1 MDFLD
6 IIWIVVC
13 IVLVAVPDLVFNNK
27 KKKSARGR
35 TRTSGPMPQ
44 MPENFPMPPM
54 PSVPSEPES
63 MTESMPTDDE
73 PEDFPVWT
81 EPEEMEGQAVP
92 QVQAVEQPKPV
103 VEQFKP
109 VVEQPKPV
117 VEQFKP
123 VVEQPKPVAVKE
135 VARRPASPAPQTDSS
150 QADDGKKRE
159 GLRVDPRNLVIYT
172 AIMEPKFKEM

>member
-35 TRTSGPMPQ
+35 TRTSGPMP
-44 MPENFPMPPM
+44 
-54 PSVPSEPES
+54 SVSSELES
-63 MTESMPTDDE
+63 MPESMPTDDE
-73 PEDFPVWT
+73 SEDFPVQT
-81 EPEEMEGQAVP
+81 EPEEMEESAVP
-92 QVQAVEQPKPV
+92 QVQAVEQPKSV

-109 VVEQPKPV
+109 QMER
-117 VEQFKP
+117 
-123 VVEQPKPVAVKE
+123 PKPVALKE
-135 VARRPASPAPQTDSS
+135 VDRRQASPAPQTDSS
-150 QADDGKKRE
+150 PADDGKKD
-159 GLRVDPRNLVIYT
+159 GKLRVDPRNLVIYT

>member
-27 KKKSARGR
+27 KKKSAYGR

-63 MTESMPTDDE
+63 MPTDDE

-81 EPEEMEGQAVP
+81 EAEVTEGQPEP
-92 QVQAVEQPKPV
+92 QVQDVEPRI
-103 VEQFKP
+103 P

-117 VEQFKP
+117 VEQPKP
-123 VVEQPKPVAVKE
+123 VIEQPKPVVVKE
-135 VARRPASPAPQTDSS
+135 VFRRPASSAPKADSS
-150 QADDGKKRE
+150 PADNGKK
-159 GLRVDPRNLVIYT
+159 GGKLRVDPRNLVIYT

>member
-27 KKKSARGR
+27 KKKSAHGR

-44 MPENFPMPPM
+44 LPENFPMPPM
-54 PSVPSEPES
+54 PSVPSEPK
-63 MTESMPTDDE
+63 SMPTDDE

-81 EPEEMEGQAVP
+81 EPEVTEGQPEP
-92 QVQAVEQPKPV
+92 QVQDVEPRI
-103 VEQFKP
+103 P

-117 VEQFKP
+117 I
-123 VVEQPKPVAVKE
+123 EQPKPVVVKE
-135 VARRPASPAPQTDSS
+135 VSRRPASSAPKADSS
-150 QADDGKKRE
+150 PADNGKK
-159 GLRVDPRNLVIYT
+159 GGKLRVDPRNLVIYT

>member
-63 MTESMPTDDE
+63 MPTEDE
-73 PEDFPVWT
+73 SEDFPVWT
-81 EPEEMEGQAVP
+81 EPEEMEEPAVP
-92 QVQAVEQPKPV
+92 QVQAVEQPKS
-103 VEQFKP
+103 
-109 VVEQPKPV
+109 
-117 VEQFKP
+117 
-123 VVEQPKPVAVKE
+123 VAVKE
-135 VARRPASPAPQTDSS
+135 VTRRPASPAPQTDSS
-150 QADDGKKRE
+150 PADDGKKD
-159 GLRVDPRNLVIYT
+159 GKLRVDPRNLVIYT

>member
-44 MPENFPMPPM
+44 MPENFPMP
-54 PSVPSEPES
+54 SVPSEPES
-63 MTESMPTDDE
+63 MPESMQTDDE
-73 PEDFPVWT
+73 PEDFPVRT
-81 EPEEMEGQAVP
+81 EPEEMEEPAVP
-92 QVQAVEQPKPV
+92 QVQA
-103 VEQFKP
+103 
-109 VVEQPKPV
+109 VEQPKPV

-135 VARRPASPAPQTDSS
+135 VARRPASPALQTDSS

>member
-27 KKKSARGR
+27 KKKSAHGR
-35 TRTSGPMPQ
+35 ARTSGPMPQ

-63 MTESMPTDDE
+63 MQTDDE
-73 PEDFPVWT
+73 SEDFPVWT
-81 EPEEMEGQAVP
+81 EPEVTEDQSVP
-92 QVQAVEQPKPV
+92 QVQA
-103 VEQFKP
+103 
-109 VVEQPKPV
+109 VEQPKPV

-150 QADDGKKRE
+150 SADDGKKD
-159 GLRVDPRNLVIYT
+159 GKLRVDPRNLVIYT

>member
-44 MPENFPMPPM
+44 MPENFPMP
-54 PSVPSEPES
+54 SVPSEPES
-63 MTESMPTDDE
+63 MPESMPTEDE

-81 EPEEMEGQAVP
+81 EPEEMEEPAVP

-117 VEQFKP
+117 
-123 VVEQPKPVAVKE
+123 AVKE
-135 VARRPASPAPQTDSS
+135 VTRRPASPAPQTDSS

>member
-35 TRTSGPMPQ
+35 TRTSGPMP
-44 MPENFPMPPM
+44 PM

-63 MTESMPTDDE
+63 MPTEDE

-81 EPEEMEGQAVP
+81 EPEETEDQPEP

-103 VEQFKP
+103 VEQPKP
-109 VVEQPKPV
+109 VIEQPKPV
-117 VEQFKP
+117 V
-123 VVEQPKPVAVKE
+123 VKE

-150 QADDGKKRE
+150 PADDGKKD
-159 GLRVDPRNLVIYT
+159 GKLRVDPRNLVIYT

>member
-54 PSVPSEPES
+54 PPMPSVPSEPES
-63 MTESMPTDDE
+63 EPESMPTDDE
-73 PEDFPVWT
+73 SEDFPVQT
-81 EPEEMEGQAVP
+81 EPEEMEEPAVP

-103 VEQFKP
+103 VEPFKP
-109 VVEQPKPV
+109 VVER
-117 VEQFKP
+117 
-123 VVEQPKPVAVKE
+123 PKPVAVKE
-135 VARRPASPAPQTDSS
+135 VTRRPASPAPQTDSS

-159 GLRVDPRNLVIYT
+159 GLRVNPRNLVIYT

>member
-27 KKKSARGR
+27 KKKSAHGR

-63 MTESMPTDDE
+63 MPTEDE

-81 EPEEMEGQAVP
+81 EPEEMEEPAVP

-103 VEQFKP
+103 VEQFKQ
-109 VVEQPKPV
+109 VE
-117 VEQFKP
+117 ER
-123 VVEQPKPVAVKE
+123 PKPVAVKE
-135 VARRPASPAPQTDSS
+135 VARRPASPAPQTDNSL
-150 QADDGKKRE
+150 ADDGKK
-159 GLRVDPRNLVIYT
+159 GGKLRVDPRNLVIYT

>member
-6 IIWIVVC
+6 IIWIIVC
-13 IVLVAVPDLVFNNK
+13 IVFLAVPDLVLNKK
-27 KKKSARGR
+27 KKKSAHGR

-63 MTESMPTDDE
+63 MPTEDE

-81 EPEEMEGQAVP
+81 EPEEMEEPAVP
-92 QVQAVEQPKPV
+92 LVQAVEQPKS
-103 VEQFKP
+103 
-109 VVEQPKPV
+109 V

-135 VARRPASPAPQTDSS
+135 VTRRPASPAPQTDSS
-150 QADDGKKRE
+150 LADDGKK
-159 GLRVDPRNLVIYT
+159 GGKLRVDPRNLVIYT

>member
-27 KKKSARGR
+27 KKKSAHGR

-63 MTESMPTDDE
+63 MPTDDE
-73 PEDFPVWT
+73 EDDFPVWT
-81 EPEEMEGQAVP
+81 EPEVTEKPPV
-92 QVQAVEQPKPV
+92 VQDVEPRIPV
-103 VEQFKP
+103 VEPPKP

-117 VEQFKP
+117 I
-123 VVEQPKPVAVKE
+123 EQPKPVVVKE
-135 VARRPASPAPQTDSS
+135 VARRPASSAPKADSS
-150 QADDGKKRE
+150 PADEWKKGGK
-159 GLRVDPRNLVIYT
+159 LRVDPRNLVIYT

>member
-44 MPENFPMPPM
+44 MPENFPMP
-54 PSVPSEPES
+54 SVPSEP
-63 MTESMPTDDE
+63 ESMPTDDE

-81 EPEEMEGQAVP
+81 EPEVTEGQPEP
-92 QVQAVEQPKPV
+92 QVQDVEPRI
-103 VEQFKP
+103 P

-117 VEQFKP
+117 VEQPKP
-123 VVEQPKPVAVKE
+123 VIEQPKPVVVKE
-135 VARRPASPAPQTDSS
+135 VSRRPASPAPKADSS
-150 QADDGKKRE
+150 PADDGKK
-159 GLRVDPRNLVIYT
+159 GGKLRVDPRNLVIYT

>member
-35 TRTSGPMPQ
+35 TRTSGPMP
-44 MPENFPMPPM
+44 
-54 PSVPSEPES
+54 SVPSEPES
-63 MTESMPTDDE
+63 MPESMPTEDE

-81 EPEEMEGQAVP
+81 EPEEMEEPAVP

-109 VVEQPKPV
+109 VVER
-117 VEQFKP
+117 
-123 VVEQPKPVAVKE
+123 PKPVAVKE
-135 VARRPASPAPQTDSS
+135 VAGRPASPAPQTDSS
-150 QADDGKKRE
+150 QADDGRKDGK
-159 GLRVDPRNLVIYT
+159 LRVDPRNLVIYT

>member
-35 TRTSGPMPQ
+35 TRTSGPMSQ

-63 MTESMPTDDE
+63 MPTEDE

-81 EPEEMEGQAVP
+81 EPEEMEEPAVP
-92 QVQAVEQPKPV
+92 QVQA
-103 VEQFKP
+103 
-109 VVEQPKPV
+109 
-117 VEQFKP
+117 
-123 VVEQPKPVAVKE
+123 VEQPKPVAVKE

-150 QADDGKKRE
+150 PADDGKKD
-159 GLRVDPRNLVIYT
+159 GKLRVDPRNLVIYT

>member
-35 TRTSGPMPQ
+35 TRTSGQMPQ

-63 MTESMPTDDE
+63 MPTDDE
-73 PEDFPVWT
+73 PEVFPVWT
-81 EPEEMEGQAVP
+81 EPEEMGESAVP
-92 QVQAVEQPKPV
+92 QVQA
-103 VEQFKP
+103 
-109 VVEQPKPV
+109 VEQPKPV

-150 QADDGKKRE
+150 PADDGKKRE

-172 AIMEPKFKEM
+172 AIMGPKFKEK

>member
-27 KKKSARGR
+27 KKKSAHGR

-44 MPENFPMPPM
+44 MPENFPMP
-54 PSVPSEPES
+54 SVPSMPES
-63 MTESMPTDDE
+63 MPESMPTDDE

-81 EPEEMEGQAVP
+81 EPEVTEGQPEP
-92 QVQAVEQPKPV
+92 QVQAVEQPKTVVEQSKPV
-103 VEQFKP
+103 AEQFKP
-109 VVEQPKPV
+109 VVG
-117 VEQFKP
+117 
-123 VVEQPKPVAVKE
+123 QPKPVAVKE
-135 VARRPASPAPQTDSS
+135 VSGRPASPAPQTDSS
-150 QADDGKKRE
+150 SADDGKKD
-159 GLRVDPRNLVIYT
+159 GKLRVDPRNLVIYT

>member
-13 IVLVAVPDLVFNNK
+13 IVLVAVPDLVFNNI

-63 MTESMPTDDE
+63 MPESMPTEDE

-81 EPEEMEGQAVP
+81 EPEEMEKPAVP

-109 VVEQPKPV
+109 V
-117 VEQFKP
+117 
-123 VVEQPKPVAVKE
+123 AVKE
-135 VARRPASPAPQTDSS
+135 VTRRPASPAPQTDSS
-150 QADDGKKRE
+150 SADDGKKRE

>member
-63 MTESMPTDDE
+63 MPTDDE
-73 PEDFPVWT
+73 SEDFPVQT
-81 EPEEMEGQAVP
+81 EPEEMEEPAVP
-92 QVQAVEQPKPV
+92 QVQA
-103 VEQFKP
+103 
-109 VVEQPKPV
+109 
-117 VEQFKP
+117 
-123 VVEQPKPVAVKE
+123 VEQPKPVAVKE

-150 QADDGKKRE
+150 PADDGKKD
-159 GLRVDPRNLVIYT
+159 GKLRVDPRNLVIYT

>member
-27 KKKSARGR
+27 KKKSAHGR

-63 MTESMPTDDE
+63 MPESMPTDDE
-73 PEDFPVWT
+73 SEDFPVQT
-81 EPEEMEGQAVP
+81 EPEEMEEPAVP
-92 QVQAVEQPKPV
+92 QEQA
-103 VEQFKP
+103 
-109 VVEQPKPV
+109 
-117 VEQFKP
+117 
-123 VVEQPKPVAVKE
+123 VEQPKPVAVKE
-135 VARRPASPAPQTDSS
+135 ATRRPASPAPQTDSS
-150 QADDGKKRE
+150 PADDGKKRE
-159 GLRVDPRNLVIYT
+159 RLRVDPRNLVIYT

>member
-27 KKKSARGR
+27 KKKSAHGR

-44 MPENFPMPPM
+44 MPENFPMP
-54 PSVPSEPES
+54 SVPSEPES
-63 MTESMPTDDE
+63 MPTEDE

-81 EPEEMEGQAVP
+81 EPEEMEEPAVP
-92 QVQAVEQPKPV
+92 QVQA
-103 VEQFKP
+103 
-109 VVEQPKPV
+109 
-117 VEQFKP
+117 
-123 VVEQPKPVAVKE
+123 VEQPKPVAVKE
-135 VARRPASPAPQTDSS
+135 VARRPASPALQTDSS

>member
-63 MTESMPTDDE
+63 MPESMPTEDE
-73 PEDFPVWT
+73 PEDFPVLT
-81 EPEEMEGQAVP
+81 EPEVTEGQPEP

-117 VEQFKP
+117 
-123 VVEQPKPVAVKE
+123 AVKE
-135 VARRPASPAPQTDSS
+135 VTRRPASPAPQTDSS

>member
-44 MPENFPMPPM
+44 MPESFPMPPM

-63 MTESMPTDDE
+63 MPESMPTEDG

-81 EPEEMEGQAVP
+81 EPEETEEQP
-92 QVQAVEQPKPV
+92 ESQVQAVEQPKPV
-103 VEQFKP
+103 VEQFKQ
-109 VVEQPKPV
+109 VVER
-117 VEQFKP
+117 
-123 VVEQPKPVAVKE
+123 PKPVAVKE
-135 VARRPASPAPQTDSS
+135 VAIRPASPAPRTDSS
-150 QADDGKKRE
+150 PADEGKK
-159 GLRVDPRNLVIYT
+159 GGKLRVDPRNLVIYT

>member
-35 TRTSGPMPQ
+35 TRTSGPMPP

-54 PSVPSEPES
+54 PSVPSEP
-63 MTESMPTDDE
+63 ESMPTDDE

-81 EPEEMEGQAVP
+81 EPEEMEEPAVP
-92 QVQAVEQPKPV
+92 QVQAVEQPKTV
-103 VEQFKP
+103 VEQS
-109 VVEQPKPV
+109 KPV

-135 VARRPASPAPQTDSS
+135 VIRRPASPAPQTDSS
-150 QADDGKKRE
+150 PADDGKKD
-159 GLRVDPRNLVIYT
+159 GKLRVDPRNLVIYT

>member
-63 MTESMPTDDE
+63 MPTEDE

-81 EPEEMEGQAVP
+81 EPEVTEGQPVP
-92 QVQAVEQPKPV
+92 QVQAVEQPKTV
-103 VEQFKP
+103 VEQSKP
-109 VVEQPKPV
+109 VVER
-117 VEQFKP
+117 
-123 VVEQPKPVAVKE
+123 PKPVAVKE
-135 VARRPASPAPQTDSS
+135 VVRRPASPAPQTDSS
-150 QADDGKKRE
+150 QADDGKK
-159 GLRVDPRNLVIYT
+159 GGKLRVDPRNLVIYT

>member
-27 KKKSARGR
+27 KKKSAHGR

-63 MTESMPTDDE
+63 MPTDDE

-81 EPEEMEGQAVP
+81 EPEMTEGQPEP
-92 QVQAVEQPKPV
+92 QVQDVEPRI
-103 VEQFKP
+103 P
-109 VVEQPKPV
+109 VVEQPKPL
-117 VEQFKP
+117 
-123 VVEQPKPVAVKE
+123 VEQPKPVIEQPKPVVVKE
-135 VARRPASPAPQTDSS
+135 VSRRPASPAPQTDSS
-150 QADDGKKRE
+150 PADDGKK
-159 GLRVDPRNLVIYT
+159 GGKLRVDPRNLVIYT

>member
-27 KKKSARGR
+27 KKKSAHGR

-63 MTESMPTDDE
+63 MPTDDE

-81 EPEEMEGQAVP
+81 EPEVTEGQPEP
-92 QVQAVEQPKPV
+92 QVQAVEPRIPVVEPPKPV
-103 VEQFKP
+103 I
-109 VVEQPKPV
+109 EQPKPV
-117 VEQFKP
+117 V
-123 VVEQPKPVAVKE
+123 VKE

-150 QADDGKKRE
+150 PADDGKK
-159 GLRVDPRNLVIYT
+159 GGKLRVDPRNLVIYT

>member
-27 KKKSARGR
+27 KKKSAHGR

-54 PSVPSEPES
+54 PSVPSEPA
-63 MTESMPTDDE
+63 SMPTEDE

-81 EPEEMEGQAVP
+81 EPEEMEEPAVP

-103 VEQFKP
+103 
-109 VVEQPKPV
+109 
-117 VEQFKP
+117 
-123 VVEQPKPVAVKE
+123 AVKE
-135 VARRPASPAPQTDSS
+135 VTRRPASPAPQTDSS
-150 QADDGKKRE
+150 QADDGKKD
-159 GLRVDPRNLVIYT
+159 GKLCVDPRNLVIYT

>member
-27 KKKSARGR
+27 KKKSAHGR

-63 MTESMPTDDE
+63 MPESMPTEDE
-73 PEDFPVWT
+73 SEDFPVWT
-81 EPEEMEGQAVP
+81 EPEVTEEQPVP

-103 VEQFKP
+103 
-109 VVEQPKPV
+109 
-117 VEQFKP
+117 
-123 VVEQPKPVAVKE
+123 A
-135 VARRPASPAPQTDSS
+135 PAPQTDSS

>member
-63 MTESMPTDDE
+63 MSESMPTEDE

-81 EPEEMEGQAVP
+81 ESEEMEEPAVP

-103 VEQFKP
+103 
-109 VVEQPKPV
+109 
-117 VEQFKP
+117 
-123 VVEQPKPVAVKE
+123 AVKE
-135 VARRPASPAPQTDSS
+135 EARRPASPAPQTDSS
-150 QADDGKKRE
+150 QADDGKKD
-159 GLRVDPRNLVIYT
+159 GKLRVDPRNLVIYT

>member
-27 KKKSARGR
+27 KKKSAHGR

-63 MTESMPTDDE
+63 MPTEDE

-81 EPEEMEGQAVP
+81 EPEEMEEPAVP

-103 VEQFKP
+103 VEQFNP
-109 VVEQPKPV
+109 VVER
-117 VEQFKP
+117 
-123 VVEQPKPVAVKE
+123 PKPVAVKE
-135 VARRPASPAPQTDSS
+135 VTRRPASPVPQTDSS

>member
-63 MTESMPTDDE
+63 EPESMQTEDE

-81 EPEEMEGQAVP
+81 EPEEMEEPAVP
-92 QVQAVEQPKPV
+92 QVQAVEQPKS
-103 VEQFKP
+103 
-109 VVEQPKPV
+109 
-117 VEQFKP
+117 
-123 VVEQPKPVAVKE
+123 VAVKE

-150 QADDGKKRE
+150 PADDGKKD
-159 GLRVDPRNLVIYT
+159 GKLRVDPRNLVIYT

>member
-63 MTESMPTDDE
+63 MPTEDE
-73 PEDFPVWT
+73 PEVFPVWT
-81 EPEEMEGQAVP
+81 EPEEMEEPAVP

-103 VEQFKP
+103 VEQFN
-109 VVEQPKPV
+109 
-117 VEQFKP
+117 P

-135 VARRPASPAPQTDSS
+135 VTRRPASPAPQTDSS

-159 GLRVDPRNLVIYT
+159 ELRVDPRNLVIYT

>member
-27 KKKSARGR
+27 KKKSAHGR

-54 PSVPSEPES
+54 PSVPSES
-63 MTESMPTDDE
+63 ESMPTDDE

-81 EPEEMEGQAVP
+81 EPEVTEGQPEP
-92 QVQAVEQPKPV
+92 QDVEQPKPV

-117 VEQFKP
+117 I
-123 VVEQPKPVAVKE
+123 EQPKPVVVKE
-135 VARRPASPAPQTDSS
+135 VARRPASPAPKADSS
-150 QADDGKKRE
+150 PADDGKK
-159 GLRVDPRNLVIYT
+159 GGKLRVDPRNLVIYM

>member
-63 MTESMPTDDE
+63 MPTEDE

-81 EPEEMEGQAVP
+81 EPEEMEEPAVP

-103 VEQFKP
+103 
-109 VVEQPKPV
+109 
-117 VEQFKP
+117 
-123 VVEQPKPVAVKE
+123 AVKE
-135 VARRPASPAPQTDSS
+135 VTRRPASPAPQTDSS
-150 QADDGKKRE
+150 SADDGKKRE
-159 GLRVDPRNLVIYT
+159 GLRVNPRNLVIYT

>member
-27 KKKSARGR
+27 KKKTARGR

-54 PSVPSEPES
+54 TSVPSEP
-63 MTESMPTDDE
+63 ESMPTDDE

-81 EPEEMEGQAVP
+81 EPEEMEEPAVP

-109 VVEQPKPV
+109 VVER
-117 VEQFKP
+117 
-123 VVEQPKPVAVKE
+123 PKPVAVKE
-135 VARRPASPAPQTDSS
+135 EARRPASPAPQTDSS

>member
-35 TRTSGPMPQ
+35 TRASGPMPQ
-44 MPENFPMPPM
+44 M

-63 MTESMPTDDE
+63 MPESMPTEDE
-73 PEDFPVWT
+73 SEDFPVWT
-81 EPEEMEGQAVP
+81 EPEVTEGQPEP

-117 VEQFKP
+117 
-123 VVEQPKPVAVKE
+123 AVKE
-135 VARRPASPAPQTDSS
+135 MARRPASPAPQTDSS
-150 QADDGKKRE
+150 PADDGKKD
-159 GLRVDPRNLVIYT
+159 GKLRVDPRNLVIYT

>member
-27 KKKSARGR
+27 KKKSAHGR

-44 MPENFPMPPM
+44 R

-63 MTESMPTDDE
+63 MPESMSESMPTDDE

-81 EPEEMEGQAVP
+81 EPEVTEEQSVP
-92 QVQAVEQPKPV
+92 QVQA
-103 VEQFKP
+103 
-109 VVEQPKPV
+109 VEQPKPV

>member
-27 KKKSARGR
+27 KKKSAHGR

-63 MTESMPTDDE
+63 MPTDDE

-81 EPEEMEGQAVP
+81 EPEVTEGQPEP
-92 QVQAVEQPKPV
+92 QVQDVEPRI
-103 VEQFKP
+103 P

-117 VEQFKP
+117 VEQPKP
-123 VVEQPKPVAVKE
+123 VIEQPKPVVAKE
-135 VARRPASPAPQTDSS
+135 VSRRPASSAPKADSS
-150 QADDGKKRE
+150 LADDGKK
-159 GLRVDPRNLVIYT
+159 GGKLRVDPRNLVIYT